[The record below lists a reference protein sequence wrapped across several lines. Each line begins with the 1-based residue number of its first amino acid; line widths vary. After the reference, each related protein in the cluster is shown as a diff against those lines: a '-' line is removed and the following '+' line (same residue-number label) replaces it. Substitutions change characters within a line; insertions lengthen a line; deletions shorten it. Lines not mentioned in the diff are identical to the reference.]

1 MCNWII
7 ADDKLEKSKL
17 GAEGEEKIRKTCQME
32 RKRTSTYWL
41 THPPRKY

>member
-17 GAEGEEKIRKTCQME
+17 GDEGEEKIRKTCAKWKGKEQA
-32 RKRTSTYWL
+32 L
-41 THPPRKY
+41 IG